1 MIQILEENEFF
12 IVLNKPAGYS
22 VHNQNPSVA
31 DFLKKSNKPLHF
43 VNRLDQETSGL
54 LLVALKPEL
63 HTELVESMQ
72 SGKKFYRALLRGE
85 WKQPTQ
91 QTETEQTEW
100 TWPLTD
106 KAEGRQ
112 NPQGAASERKA
123 CATRVQRVRSSRY
136 FTEIE
141 VELLTGRQHQIRKHA
156 ALAKQ
161 PIVGDSRY
169 NDKKYND
176 NISSRYG
183 ESRMHLHAE
192 KLEFVFRTKNYKLSS
207 PYNLDRYFHT

>member
-22 VHNQNPSVA
+22 VHNQSPSVA
-31 DFLKKSNKPLHF
+31 DYLKKSNKPLHF

-72 SGKKFYRALLRGE
+72 SGKKFYRALLRAE
-85 WKQPTQ
+85 WKLPTA
-91 QTETEQTEW
+91 QTEW

-112 NPQGAASERKA
+112 NPQGAASDRKA
-123 CATRVQRVRSSRY
+123 CSTRVQVIRSSKY

-141 VELLTGRQHQIRKHA
+141 VELLTGRQHQIRKHS

-192 KLEFVFRTKNYKLSS
+192 KLQFIFRQHTYSFTS
-207 PYNLDRYFHT
+207 PYNLDRYFQ